1 MRFSLI
7 VMTVILM
14 VTPPCWRCWIGGV
27 WARDTES
34 VMDTSNPFIN
44 RGVRESVCLDR
55 YKSEPF
61 LRYARCIRSFRSVR
75 ALNLNA
81 SSAATRA
88 ENSYFLIGFAF
99 LYPLSMILVG
109 VMSFAK

>member
-7 VMTVILM
+7 VMSVILM

-34 VMDTSNPFIN
+34 VMDTSLNIN
-44 RGVRESVCLDR
+44 RGARESACLDR

-61 LRYARCIRSFRSVR
+61 LRYARCLRSFRSVR

-81 SSAATRA
+81 SSAATKA

-109 VMSFAK
+109 VMSSAK

>member
-7 VMTVILM
+7 VMSVILM

-34 VMDTSNPFIN
+34 VMDTSLNIN
-44 RGVRESVCLDR
+44 RGPRESVCLDR

-61 LRYARCIRSFRSVR
+61 LRYARCLRSFRSVR
-75 ALNLNA
+75 ALYLNA
-81 SSAATRA
+81 SSAVTKA
-88 ENSYFLIGFAF
+88 ENSYFLIGFAL